1 MHLDIGYYIVKFMY
15 SEIPKR
21 SKFGTEEVVWS
32 GFRRGTE
39 TLTPS
44 AIIEGFG
51 SLTKGGANDYSLK
64 V

>member
-1 MHLDIGYYIVKFMY
+1 MY